1 MSLGGVQLVRGSA
14 GVFVQAVSR
23 EPLVLMLEWHVLL
36 AHRSRPSKHRAP
48 EDGTVVQQADGTAQ
62 RERDGSEGAQTSRR
76 RRQGL

>member
-1 MSLGGVQLVRGSA
+1 MSTRGCSA
-14 GVFVQAVSR
+14 GARVCGRIRAGR

-76 RRQGL
+76 GRQGL